1 MGQAGYNNDPEAST
15 AQGKK
20 ITSFR
25 DFSSFS
31 RLLSSLLL
39 LLLRTRIHMA
49 SRHHIA
55 RIYFWCYF
63 GAPDPGVDRRRSEAD
78 KAGLLRKPPSGIVVK
93 YRQMRQ
99 AGRTGNVVTFLCVC
113 PCLGVA
119 FLAGR
124 PAPAPPDVGELA
136 ASPNHYVCRWKVRIG
151 DLKRWSIWGIWRA
164 CMHGPWSV

>member
-15 AQGKK
+15 AQGKE

-31 RLLSSLLL
+31 RLLSSSLL

-78 KAGLLRKPPSGIVVK
+78 KAGLLRKPRSGIVVK

-99 AGRTGNVVTFLCVC
+99 AGRTGNVVTFSACVSVSGC
-113 PCLGVA
+113 GFFGWAPCAPRPLMLASSLLHRITMCAVGKFGLG
-119 FLAGR
+119 
-124 PAPAPPDVGELA
+124 
-136 ASPNHYVCRWKVRIG
+136 I
-151 DLKRWSIWGIWRA
+151 
-164 CMHGPWSV
+164 